1 MLSPEESKKALYKL
15 FRKRYVSDLDQL
27 FHVLETNSRMSV
39 FRRLKLIG
47 YLTSFTDAGRYYTL
61 GDIPSFDSWGLWFYQ
76 GIGFSKAGT
85 LKATVVEIVHSSSA
99 GMTPKELLHLLKIR
113 IPNTL
118 HNAFHGLVK
127 SNHISRHRLEGL
139 CLYTNAH
146 PDKEQIQIEARQV
159 QRQRGVQLARP
170 LSIETTIAVLVEALK
185 AGQVIVSPSEIAA
198 RLAVRG
204 LAVTVEQVNRI
215 FSEYGIQAEKKP
227 RRPAESAC
235 ILKTEGASSE

>member
-1 MLSPEESKKALYKL
+1 MLSPEDSKKALYKW
-15 FRKRYVSDLDQL
+15 FRKRHIADLNQL

-39 FRRLKLIG
+39 FRRLKFIG

-85 LKATVVEIVHSSSA
+85 LKATVAEIVNLSNA

-118 HNAFHGLVK
+118 HNALHGLVQ
-127 SNHISRHRLEGL
+127 SHQISRHRSEGL
-139 CLYTNAH
+139 SLYTH
-146 PDKEQIQIEARQV
+146 GDPGKGRVQIEARRV
-159 QRQRGVQLARP
+159 HRQRGGQIGGPVP
-170 LSIETTIAVLVEALK
+170 METTIAVLVEALK
-185 AGQVIVSPSEIAA
+185 AGQVILPLSEIAA

-204 LAVTVEQVNRI
+204 LAVTVDQVERI
-215 FSEYGIQAEKKP
+215 FSEYGIQAEKKTS
-227 RRPAESAC
+227 RSRW
-235 ILKTEGASSE
+235 KR

>member
-118 HNAFHGLVK
+118 HNALHGLVK